1 MSSSDYMLLISYT
14 IYQFTDTSNSKAKW
28 VTASQQMQTV
38 TASLFGCN
46 VAYCYWCPIF
56 WWPIC
61 WSHWCAPKKWLKRSR
76 CHKGCGLRGRNR
88 ISDPPPT
95 RSTSEGDMPSSQYT
109 QSYSQGGS
117 TWQCSLNLLSLRP
130 KADTHYTTHSIS
142 VSYSTKNYNQTIYKY
157 HQKNDELTSSAAK
170 STKASCRLRTS
181 KRAALL
187 SKTTKR
193 WWTGLLCQCSKWCSA
208 AKNTNSHGMDGG
220 NLINTMEKWKSLTTS
235 KCFNYAFH
243 QNS

>member
-1 MSSSDYMLLISYT
+1 M
-14 IYQFTDTSNSKAKW
+14 QFTSLLTQATVKHNE
-28 VTASQQMQTV
+28 SQQVNRRKLWLHHYSAAMRPIV
-38 TASLFGCN
+38 TDAPLSGGPSVGHTGVPRKN
-46 VAYCYWCPIF
+46 G
-56 WWPIC
+56 
-61 WSHWCAPKKWLKRSR
+61 WSGPDAI
-76 CHKGCGLRGRNR
+76 KGVDSGAGKNR
-88 ISDPPPT
+88 ISDPPPPT
-95 RSTSEGDMPSSQYT
+95 RRSTSEGDMPSSQYT

-193 WWTGLLCQCSKWCSA
+193 WWTGLLCQWSKWCSA